1 MAAPLG
7 SDPTNERLGWAV
19 AHLPA
24 KDPAG
29 RDRATTQEGEDR
41 RPQEER

>member
-19 AHLPA
+19 AHLPSRA
-24 KDPAG
+24 A
-29 RDRATTQEGEDR
+29 RDRAPEPEGDDR
-41 RPQEER
+41 GRREKR

>member
-7 SDPTNERLGWAV
+7 SDPATERKGWAV

-24 KDPAG
+24 RAA
-29 RDRATTQEGEDR
+29 RDRVPEPEDDDRCR
-41 RPQEER
+41 REKR

>member
-7 SDPTNERLGWAV
+7 SDPANQRLGWAI

-24 KDPAG
+24 REV
-29 RDRATTQEGEDR
+29 RDRAPDPEGEERAR
-41 RPQEER
+41 RKK